1 MFCGFSSLFSLM
13 PLTSMIKH
21 SWLLRRWSSFA
32 TLETKRELERK
43 CVPQFFLGSLP
54 WERAG
59 QLLAIFLF
67 VVPSNVPEVLYRGE
81 LALQSFGFPGY
92 LSSFETS
99 LWFVFRFNSPARQL
113 LFWKFLSL
121 KVPQSLRL
129 FDDISHWSQ
138 SLRSSTDWNAKMQN
152 VKYWTKWTFLNETT

>member
-1 MFCGFSSLFSLM
+1 MCFLVLQPFR
-13 PLTSMIKH
+13 PLGGGAK
-21 SWLLRRWSSFA
+21 RRMTFQ
-32 TLETKRELERK
+32 TRGCPPLEKRERNWSRNASRN
-43 CVPQFFLGSLP
+43 CFWDFH
-54 WERAG
+54 WARAG

-67 VVPSNVPEVLYRGE
+67 VVPSNVPEVLYSGE

-129 FDDISHWSQ
+129 FDDISH
-138 SLRSSTDWNAKMQN
+138 
-152 VKYWTKWTFLNETT
+152 